1 MRQATL
7 GDLYRDNWFTAQ
19 EAVDYGLID
28 KIVTKK

>member
-7 GDLYRDNWFTAQ
+7 DDLYRDNWFTAQ
-19 EAVDYGLID
+19 EAVDYSFIG